1 MKQYVDL
8 NIEIVVG
15 VAIAILVRGSP
26 STPFCCINGLGLS
39 GPRNSANT
47 IGEFLF
53 SIYYIHND
61 YKIFYIEEKVIL
73 QAVACSDSK

>member
-26 STPFCCINGLGLS
+26 
-39 GPRNSANT
+39 NSAESTNWGSVVRRT
-47 IGEFLF
+47 LRIR
-53 SIYYIHND
+53 
-61 YKIFYIEEKVIL
+61 
-73 QAVACSDSK
+73 

>member
-26 STPFCCINGLGLS
+26 
-39 GPRNSANT
+39 NSAVST
-47 IGEFLF
+47 DLGSVVRGSLRIR
-53 SIYYIHND
+53 
-61 YKIFYIEEKVIL
+61 
-73 QAVACSDSK
+73 